1 MKSRISAIL
10 IVLIL
15 GGLLFSLGINRPD
28 AADSSDAD
36 AIRTEAIATFAS
48 SLTETLAA
56 APTASSPP
64 TISPVFTPTVIAPTA
79 EISPTATTNPCF
91 NLLYLADVTVEDG
104 TRMKAGEVFT
114 KTWLAQNIG
123 GCAWRPGFTFRHVG
137 GDPMRGETV
146 TLTEAVPTGA
156 RRELSVQLVVPGGQS
171 GLAQSSWRM
180 ADENGS
186 FFGDTLSVNIIVE
199 DDSASPLTATP

>member
-1 MKSRISAIL
+1 MKSRIPAIL
-10 IVLIL
+10 IALIL
-15 GGLLFSLGINRPD
+15 GASLFSLGINRT
-28 AADSSDAD
+28 DSPDAD
-36 AIRTEAIATFAS
+36 AIRTEAVATFAS
-48 SLTETLAA
+48 FLTETLAA
-56 APTASSPP
+56 APPTSSTP
-64 TISPVFTPTVIAPTA
+64 TIPPAHTPTVPIPTI
-79 EISPTATTNPCF
+79 EFSPTATTNPCF

-104 TRMKAGEVFT
+104 TRMKAGEVFV
-114 KTWLAQNIG
+114 KTWLVQNIG

-156 RRELSVQLVVPGGQS
+156 RRELSVNLVVPTGQS
-171 GLAQSSWRM
+171 GLVQSSWRM

-199 DDSASPLTATP
+199 DASAPPPTSTP

>member
-1 MKSRISAIL
+1 MKSKIPAIL

-15 GGLLFSLGINRPD
+15 GALLFSFGINRTDSP
-28 AADSSDAD
+28 DSSDAD
-36 AIRTEAIATFAS
+36 AIRTEAVATFAS
-48 SLTETLAA
+48 SMTETLAA
-56 APTASSPP
+56 APPAFSPP
-64 TISPVFTPTVIAPTA
+64 TISPAFTPTVPAPTV
-79 EISPTATTNPCF
+79 EVSPTPTTNPCF
-91 NLLYLADVTVEDG
+91 NLLYLADVTIEDG

-114 KTWLAQNIG
+114 KTWLVQNIG
-123 GCAWRPGFTFRHVG
+123 GCAWRAGFTFRHVG

-156 RRELSVQLVVPGGQS
+156 RREISVQFVVPGGQG

-180 ADENGS
+180 ADETGS

-199 DDSASPLTATP
+199 DAGAPTATP